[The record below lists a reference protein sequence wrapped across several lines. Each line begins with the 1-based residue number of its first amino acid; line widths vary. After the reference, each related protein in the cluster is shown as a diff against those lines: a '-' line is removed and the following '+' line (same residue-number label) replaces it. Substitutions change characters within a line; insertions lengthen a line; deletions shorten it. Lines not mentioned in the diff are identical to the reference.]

1 MPRLSDRAFQL
12 VKEEID
18 RCYGATPDEQL
29 ERVIVLA
36 RLENLRIQEG
46 SPLSRIELWETL
58 SDVSAKFDQQVILQ
72 AAKLN
77 VDSSVVNTSIGVGA
91 IAVLVAASI
100 NADANTANAP
110 VVSDVR
116 LTPEQAIGQ
125 SRQAQLTTQA
135 DSAVGR
141 AQPIAA
147 ADEQPRFVRATQA
160 LSAADMAA
168 DAPIEVADEVA
179 DEISEEVSKADSSEP
194 EPKSAFEMARTY
206 GWQAALKAQNPPH
219 SAAHWAQTAELWQQA
234 IGQLEQVPERDENYA
249 IAQSK
254 KATYQANLRQIQ
266 VRQQAAIA
274 SETRSSP
281 QFSNAAAS
289 EDSLAAAKKFGWQA
303 ALASQNA
310 PHPAEKWADI
320 SRLWQIALQ
329 HLNKVEPDHPDYA
342 EAQQVKAQYQENLAM
357 IRQRYQQAQ
366 DASQSL
372 QSLRATLAE
381 LETSGRLSGSHGTA
395 QLAAI
400 LQRLRTIPAGTVAH
414 KEAQSLIATTQN
426 MLNGLSDNAD
436 PKIAISTE
444 ER

>member
-58 SDVSAKFDQQVILQ
+58 SDVSSKFDQQVILQ

-100 NADANTANAP
+100 NADANTATAP
-110 VVSDVR
+110 VVSEVR
-116 LTPEQAIGQ
+116 LTPEQTIGQ
-125 SRQAQLTTQA
+125 SKQAQLTTQA
-135 DSAVGR
+135 DSSVGR

-147 ADEQPRFVRATQA
+147 ANEQPRFAQATQA
-160 LSAADMAA
+160 VSAADITA
-168 DAPIEVADEVA
+168 ESSV
-179 DEISEEVSKADSSEP
+179 EVSKADSGEP
-194 EPKSAFEMARTY
+194 EQKSAFEMARTY
-206 GWQAALKAQNPPH
+206 AWQAALKAQNPPH
-219 SAAHWAQTAELWQQA
+219 SATHWAQTAELWQQA
-234 IGQLEQVPERDENYA
+234 IGQLEQVPEGGENYA

-254 KATYQANLRQIQ
+254 KATYQSNLRQIQ
-266 VRQQAAIA
+266 ARQQAAIA
-274 SETRSSP
+274 SETSPSP

-289 EDSLAAAKKFGWQA
+289 EGSLATAKKFGWQA

-381 LETSGRLSGSHGTA
+381 LETSGRLSGSSGAA
-395 QLAAI
+395 QLTAI
-400 LQRLRTIPAGTVAH
+400 LQRLRTIPTGTVAYQ
-414 KEAQSLIATTQN
+414 EAQPLIVTTQN
-426 MLNGLSDNAD
+426 RLDGLSESAA

-444 ER
+444 D